1 MPIFVLYY
9 GGHSHDIRNQSD
21 KNCFSESTGSFH
33 NGQFTLCFVSYIK
46 KQNYVCERKIV
57 EKRGQKKGYFCPYKW
72 RTYCKY
78 LKSELPDRL
87 TKALSS
93 FPNCDIPSLMT
104 VVHKTDSHQNGLTKP
119 LFLWCK
125 VKGISRNQK

>member
-1 MPIFVLYY
+1 MIEELAWINFEKRGSKLPISVLYY

-21 KNCFSESTGSFH
+21 KTASPKAPAV
-33 NGQFTLCFVSYIK
+33 FTIG
-46 KQNYVCERKIV
+46 I
-57 EKRGQKKGYFCPYKW
+57 
-72 RTYCKY
+72 T
-78 LKSELPDRL
+78 
-87 TKALSS
+87 
-93 FPNCDIPSLMT
+93 PSVLT